1 MEESYDISWTARAGK
16 DLLQIRK
23 YLVNHASEI
32 VADKVVNA
40 LVSVTEILKK
50 QPEMYPPDPNI
61 KQSDRNIRFIRKW
74 NYRIVYEF
82 TGTEVIIARV
92 LHNRRNLQKLMKE
105 DV

>member
-1 MEESYDISWTARAGK
+1 MEGLYDIAWTERAGK
-16 DLLQIRK
+16 DLIHIRK
-23 YLVNHASEI
+23 YLINHASEK
-32 VADKVVNA
+32 VADKVISA
-40 LVSVTEILKK
+40 LISATEILKK

-61 KQSDRNIRFIRKW
+61 KQSKRNIRFIRKW

-82 TGTEVIIARV
+82 TGAEVVIARV

>member
-1 MEESYDISWTARAGK
+1 MEELYDIAWTERAGK
-16 DLLQIRK
+16 DLIHIRT
-23 YLVNHASEI
+23 YLTNHASET
-32 VADKVVNA
+32 VADKVISA

-50 QPEMYPPDPNI
+50 QPEMYPPDPNM

-92 LHNRRNLQKLMKE
+92 FHNRRNLQKVIKE
-105 DV
+105 DI